1 MKKHFSPVVYI
12 DAILFT
18 FNHSIVK
25 EFVQKAKQQFIGFI
39 EKVQNNKRTDTS
51 NIQEVD
57 KKKRHTR
64 N

>member
-1 MKKHFSPVVYI
+1 
-12 DAILFT
+12 
-18 FNHSIVK
+18 
-25 EFVQKAKQQFIGFI
+25 VQKAKQQFIAFI
-39 EKVQNNKRTDTS
+39 EKVQNNKRTDAS